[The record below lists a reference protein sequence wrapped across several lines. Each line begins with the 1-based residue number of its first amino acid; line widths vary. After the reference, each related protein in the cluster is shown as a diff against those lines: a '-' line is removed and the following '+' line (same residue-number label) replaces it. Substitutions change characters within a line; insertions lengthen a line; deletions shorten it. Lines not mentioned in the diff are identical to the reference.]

1 MPAVLL
7 LYKPGAAPLTWSFLI
22 SLEIRHFPVTSPL
35 LHILIFPVHFF
46 PQENTLS
53 TMHTN
58 RIRHLTKHASH
69 RKGNGDTHTLQ
80 EVSAVA
86 SVRESQKTPHTQ
98 KIINLLFKWS
108 ATSFPEQRVLA
119 GQPDVSSYTG
129 QSQELLRALQG
140 TG

>member
-1 MPAVLL
+1 M
-7 LYKPGAAPLTWSFLI
+7 
-22 SLEIRHFPVTSPL
+22 
-35 LHILIFPVHFF
+35 
-46 PQENTLS
+46 
-53 TMHTN
+53 
-58 RIRHLTKHASH
+58 
-69 RKGNGDTHTLQ
+69 LQ

-86 SVRESQKTPHTQ
+86 SVRESPKTPHAQ